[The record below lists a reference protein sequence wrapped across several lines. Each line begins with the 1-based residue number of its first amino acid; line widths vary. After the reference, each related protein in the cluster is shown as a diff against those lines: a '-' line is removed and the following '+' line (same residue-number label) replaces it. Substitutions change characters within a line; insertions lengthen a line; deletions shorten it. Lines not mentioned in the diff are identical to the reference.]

1 MDQPNI
7 TIHTQHRR
15 IEALEKNQRENKI
28 KCDSRYKKLKH
39 LNNHIL
45 GLSNNLNL
53 LRAAEIKHWEK
64 IDQLQKK
71 WNRHPIIVERLR
83 TAQLKGDRELK
94 AEINE
99 IRKTVQALKG
109 GGKTK
114 KRRKR
119 RTRKPKKK
127 RKGFGGKR
135 KRKIRTRRKKR
146 TKRRRAR
153 RHRSKKRRTRRRKRR
168 IGGTLVA
175 TEATKMAE

>member
-15 IEALEKNQRENKI
+15 IELLEKNQRENKI
-28 KCDSRYKKLKH
+28 NCDNCCDKLKH

-71 WNRHPIIVERLR
+71 WNRHPIIVGSLR
-83 TAQLKGDRELK
+83 TEQLKGDRELK

-119 RTRKPKKK
+119 RTKKPKKK
-127 RKGFGGKR
+127 RRKTHR
-135 KRKIRTRRKKR
+135 KR
-146 TKRRRAR
+146 
-153 RHRSKKRRTRRRKRR
+153 
-168 IGGTLVA
+168 
-175 TEATKMAE
+175 